1 LNYDIHCKR
10 VHRINLFLTF
20 CLILLIVGPLIY
32 LRGLE
37 ASKLYIISGAAIGGL
52 ATLNHFLPTPDKF
65 KGLLFALLPLT
76 VIFALFFLDGFGLN
90 KHYILFFTIIMIAL
104 YFDKKLILIFS
115 TVITLYTFIL
125 YFFVPANFLGAEYN
139 IPLLITAYS
148 IICGVLAALYFLT
161 DAGNK
166 LILHSAYKEQEAQKL
181 IQQLTDVLKTIDQSA
196 IKLNHSTENV
206 KLNMDRISKNSAS
219 ILEAVEQM
227 STSISNEAQNITQ
240 INNAV
245 LFSLQNMD
253 KTAAVSQEVAAESQ
267 KMSQIMQENWHKINQ
282 VTKYMNTLNDSVQT
296 TTSTVDDLQESLQ
309 KVNSFLLGIENIA
322 SQTNL
327 LALNAA
333 IEAARAGQQGKGFAI
348 VADEVRKLAEQSNEV
363 ASSITK
369 VTHQLFEKSKAAQ
382 EKSYEGKLAVE
393 EGHILL
399 QEITRSFNSMKES
412 FDLTNLQLKNSMDII
427 QQTTDEFH
435 KLSEQIETAVA
446 ITEENTAATEEIVS
460 TLTAEHEFI
469 DMISQAILELKNL
482 SQELL
487 DVYRQE

>member
-1 LNYDIHCKR
+1 
-10 VHRINLFLTF
+10 
-20 CLILLIVGPLIY
+20 
-32 LRGLE
+32 
-37 ASKLYIISGAAIGGL
+37 
-52 ATLNHFLPTPDKF
+52 
-65 KGLLFALLPLT
+65 
-76 VIFALFFLDGFGLN
+76 
-90 KHYILFFTIIMIAL
+90 
-104 YFDKKLILIFS
+104 
-115 TVITLYTFIL
+115 
-125 YFFVPANFLGAEYN
+125 
-139 IPLLITAYS
+139 
-148 IICGVLAALYFLT
+148 
-161 DAGNK
+161 
-166 LILHSAYKEQEAQKL
+166 
-181 IQQLTDVLKTIDQSA
+181 
-196 IKLNHSTENV
+196 
-206 KLNMDRISKNSAS
+206 
-219 ILEAVEQM
+219 
-227 STSISNEAQNITQ
+227 
-240 INNAV
+240 
-245 LFSLQNMD
+245 
-253 KTAAVSQEVAAESQ
+253 
-267 KMSQIMQENWHKINQ
+267 
-282 VTKYMNTLNDSVQT
+282 
-296 TTSTVDDLQESLQ
+296 
-309 KVNSFLLGIENIA
+309 
-322 SQTNL
+322 
-327 LALNAA
+327 
-333 IEAARAGQQGKGFAI
+333 